1 MKKISELDL
10 SSFNTNNVTN
20 MNNMFSGYENLSELD
35 LSSFNTNN
43 DTDIDYM
50 LKECNYLS
58 GVFINKFNIIKI
70 KEQIN
75 ISKIKF

>member
-1 MKKISELDL
+1 
-10 SSFNTNNVTN
+10 